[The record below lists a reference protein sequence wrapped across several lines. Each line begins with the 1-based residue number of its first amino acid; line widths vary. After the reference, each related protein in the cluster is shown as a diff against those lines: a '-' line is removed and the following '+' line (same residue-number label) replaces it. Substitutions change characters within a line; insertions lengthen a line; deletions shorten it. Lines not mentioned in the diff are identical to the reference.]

1 MYYMKTTTVRDLKSH
16 FDKVEAQL
24 RQGETI
30 QITKRKKVI
39 GVLSPP
45 QAETRPEIPDFKKMQ
60 EEIFGK
66 RVAKVTAA
74 ELLSEERD
82 RY

>member
-1 MYYMKTTTVRDLKSH
+1 MKTTTVRDLKSH
-16 FDKVEAQL
+16 FDRVEEQL

-39 GVLSPP
+39 GIISPP
-45 QAETRPEIPDFKKMQ
+45 KAEAHPEIPDFKKIQ

-66 RVAKVTAA
+66 RTLAVTTA
-74 ELLSEERD
+74 ELLSEERGKF
-82 RY
+82 